1 MNIFKK
7 LLIGST
13 IISFASPVISQVNVN
28 QKLTPKDD
36 KKILEKEILIA
47 ENDFQSN
54 KNDTLKITVT
64 GTRSPRAVDTFPGS
78 INVLDQTDL
87 ESKSGFDTRE
97 IMKDIPGVTTQ
108 LQRRT
113 GIKGTP
119 DTGNNV
125 NIRGLDKN
133 RVLFLLDGI
142 RLPNY
147 HYGSATLPPDYYNMN
162 QATFINWE
170 TLSAVE
176 ILKGPASALYGS
188 DALGGIIS
196 LRSLK
201 ANDIL
206 PEGEDFKVE
215 IPVNYDS
222 SNEGLSE
229 SIKLATKLNDNIG
242 ALIIYTREDS
252 NELNVK
258 TESKYQDKETHESN
272 NYFINIT
279 NNFDDFSESSI
290 IFEKIDKDL
299 KVTSTTD
306 NLATMT
312 TSRGTTYQKLLG
324 DTNTERERISA
335 TYAFNNP
342 DNERFIKGFKGNIYS
357 QYSKVNDNHDVTYT
371 SHGTQTAESNK
382 YYLNNDI
389 KGGDAE
395 FKSDFILLGL
405 NHKLTYGIDYSDTST
420 KRLRNEAG
428 TEKKD
433 TPDTDIKRTGIYL
446 QDEFSKG
453 NFDFIAGVR
462 FDNYELDAKNDSIYN
477 NADFVKDLSEDN
489 LSPKIAATYNFND
502 KFSSYAQYSQGFRA
516 PAYYEVNSGFKNWI
530 GGYTTESNPKLKP
543 EISDSYEVGIRGRF
557 KKIDLKLSA
566 FYNDYQNFIERLK
579 KTDNTSTELGFNPQT
594 NAMENKAL
602 DIYKTQNTES
612 AEIKGIEF
620 SGSYY
625 FRPNRYGL
633 NLSTNIAFA
642 EGDNLTDK
650 VPLTSVNPFEAKIS
664 LGFNSEDGK
673 WNTNLSNTFVGSPRV
688 KDNETNFIPN
698 EYSVTD
704 FTISYKPKSNYQF
717 SLGIYN
723 LFDERYYNYQDVSD
737 KSPTLS
743 NLTSFSQAGQHVKAG
758 FKIKF

>member
-7 LLIGST
+7 LLISST
-13 IISFASPVISQVNVN
+13 IISFASPVISQVNAN
-28 QKLTPKDD
+28 QKLAPSRD
-36 KKILEKEILIA
+36 KKILEREILIA
-47 ENDFQSN
+47 ENDFQN
-54 KNDTLKITVT
+54 NRADTLKITVT

-78 INVLDQTDL
+78 INVLDQSDL
-87 ESKSGFDTRE
+87 DSKSGFDTRE

-147 HYGSATLPPDYYNMN
+147 HYGSVTLPPDYYNMN
-162 QATFINWE
+162 QASFINWE

-201 ANDIL
+201 ASDIL
-206 PEGEDFKVE
+206 SEGEDFKVE

-229 SIKLATKLNDNIG
+229 SIKLATKLNDDIG
-242 ALIIYTREDS
+242 ALIIYTREDG

-258 TESKYQDKETHESN
+258 TEAKYQDKETHESN

-279 NNFDDFSESSI
+279 NNFDDFSEASI

-312 TSRGTTYQKLLG
+312 TSRGTTYQKLVG
-324 DTNTERERISA
+324 DTNTERERVNA
-335 TYAFNNP
+335 TYTFNNP
-342 DNERFIKGFKGNIYS
+342 DNEKFIKGFKGNIYA
-357 QYSKVNDNHDVTYT
+357 QYSKVNDDHDVTYT
-371 SHGTQTAESNK
+371 SRGQTVESNK

-389 KGGDAE
+389 KGGEAE
-395 FKSDFILLGL
+395 FKSDINILGL
-405 NHKLTYGIDYSDTST
+405 NHKLTYGIDYSDTAT

-433 TPDTDIKRTGIYL
+433 TPDTDIKRTGIYM

-453 NFDFIAGVR
+453 KFDFIAGLR
-462 FDNYELDAKNDSIYN
+462 FDNYELDAKNDSIYDN
-477 NADFVKDLSEDN
+477 SDLAVDLNEEN
-489 LSPKIAATYNFND
+489 LSPKFATTLNFNE
-502 KFSSYAQYSQGFRA
+502 KISAYGQYSKGFRA
-516 PAYYEVNSGFKNWI
+516 PAYYEVNSGFTNLR
-530 GGYTTESNPKLKP
+530 GGYTTESNPNLKP
-543 EISDSYEVGIRGRF
+543 ETSDSFEVGIRGRYP
-557 KKIDLKLSA
+557 KLDVNISA
-566 FYNDYQNFIERLK
+566 FYNDYTNFIERLK
-579 KTDNTSTELGFNPQT
+579 QNGTKGGL
-594 NAMENKAL
+594 AL
-602 DIYKTQNTES
+602 YKTLNTNS
-612 AEIKGIEF
+612 AEIKGLEI

-625 FRPNRYGL
+625 LRPNRYGM
-633 NLSTNIAFA
+633 NISSSFSYA
-642 EGDNLTDK
+642 EGTNLTDNI
-650 VPLTSVNPFEAKIS
+650 PLTTVNPFEAKIS
-664 LGFNSEDGK
+664 LGFNSENGK
-673 WNTNLSNTFVGSPRV
+673 WNANFSNTFVGSPRV
-688 KDNETNFIPN
+688 KDNETNFIPD

-704 FTISYKPKSNYQF
+704 FTIAYKPNLNYQF

-743 NLTSFSQAGQHVKAG
+743 NLTSFSQAGQHVKAA
-758 FKIKF
+758 FKIRF